1 MNPSED
7 EQHATV
13 AEAER
18 EAIAV
23 DMAGLRRDAERW
35 RWAKEHPRIAVYIF
49 DVQWMEQRDFD
60 SAIDTEMQ
68 QEAPIKLCPNC
79 IPCQFNCDAGKW
91 NLNGQVMDC
100 FGCEGSGIDTK
111 CQEHDEGVLND

>member
-18 EAIAV
+18 EAVAV
-23 DMAGLRRDAERW
+23 VVTALRRDAERW
-35 RWAKEHPRIAVYIF
+35 RWAKEHPRIAVNIF
-49 DVQWMEQRDFD
+49 DLQWMEQRDLD
-60 SAIDTEMQ
+60 AVIDAAMGLK
-68 QEAPIKLCPNC
+68 AKKSCLNC
-79 IPCQFNCDAGKW
+79 IPCQFKCDAGKW

-100 FGCEGSGIDTK
+100 FGCDGSGIDTR
-111 CQEHDEGVLND
+111 CEEHKEEDDEQ